1 MCTIAITTVYTDY
14 RIIQNVLA
22 LIEATED
29 QTAKEKLEKLAGD
42 DYQEHVSAKRV
53 SVLDLL
59 EQFPS
64 VGLPIGSYLAMLP
77 PMRVRQ

>member
-1 MCTIAITTVYTDY
+1 MD
-14 RIIQNVLA
+14 
-22 LIEATED
+22 ATED
-29 QTAKEKLEKLAGD
+29 TSIVKELEQLNGS
-42 DYQEHVSAKRV
+42 DYQELVTMKRV

-64 VGLPIGSYLAMLP
+64 IALPLGSYLAMLP